1 MKTPF
6 GTSIAPDLNESPS
19 ARFGGV
25 PLPRGLREDAEN
37 MSWST
42 FCATYSPSSGPLRL
56 AYFACTDPDRPAARL
71 GPQPRTYQA
80 TFAIG
85 DRIETATVAST
96 GQVDALIAM
105 LFDCGIF
112 LDMFRFHQ
120 LQSGDYTATF
130 IQGSDGEH
138 IEWAMGWSEDKS
150 DSALRAIIACANRLM
165 SLAWY
170 TEIDVNTKKYVW
182 KRR

>member
-1 MKTPF
+1 
-6 GTSIAPDLNESPS
+6 
-19 ARFGGV
+19 
-25 PLPRGLREDAEN
+25 
-37 MSWST
+37 
-42 FCATYSPSSGPLRL
+42 
-56 AYFACTDPDRPAARL
+56 
-71 GPQPRTYQA
+71 
-80 TFAIG
+80 
-85 DRIETATVAST
+85 
-96 GQVDALIAM
+96 M

-120 LQSGDYTATF
+120 LQSGDHTATF

-150 DSALRAIIACANRLM
+150 DSAQRAIIACANRLM

-170 TEIDVNTKKYVW
+170 TEIDLNTKKYVW

>member
-1 MKTPF
+1 M
-6 GTSIAPDLNESPS
+6 
-19 ARFGGV
+19 
-25 PLPRGLREDAEN
+25 
-37 MSWST
+37 
-42 FCATYSPSSGPLRL
+42 
-56 AYFACTDPDRPAARL
+56 
-71 GPQPRTYQA
+71 
-80 TFAIG
+80 
-85 DRIETATVAST
+85 
-96 GQVDALIAM
+96 
-105 LFDCGIF
+105 
-112 LDMFRFHQ
+112 RFHQ
-120 LQSGDYTATF
+120 LQSGDHTATF

>member
-1 MKTPF
+1 
-6 GTSIAPDLNESPS
+6 
-19 ARFGGV
+19 
-25 PLPRGLREDAEN
+25 

-42 FCATYSPSSGPLRL
+42 FSATYSPRSGPLRL
-56 AYFACTDPDRPAARL
+56 GYFACTDDRPARSL
-71 GPQPRTYQA
+71 GPQPRTYTA

-96 GQVDALIAM
+96 GPVDALIAM
-105 LFDCGIF
+105 LFDCGINV
-112 LDMFRFHQ
+112 DMYRFHQ
-120 LQSGDYTATF
+120 LESGDHTATF
-130 IQGSDGEH
+130 IQGSNGEH
-138 IEWAMGWSEDKS
+138 VEWAMGWSEDKT

-170 TEIDVNTKKYVW
+170 TEIDVNTRKYEW

>member
-1 MKTPF
+1 
-6 GTSIAPDLNESPS
+6 
-19 ARFGGV
+19 
-25 PLPRGLREDAEN
+25 
-37 MSWST
+37 
-42 FCATYSPSSGPLRL
+42 
-56 AYFACTDPDRPAARL
+56 
-71 GPQPRTYQA
+71 
-80 TFAIG
+80 
-85 DRIETATVAST
+85 
-96 GQVDALIAM
+96 M

-120 LQSGDYTATF
+120 LQSGDHTATF

-138 IEWAMGWSEDKS
+138 VEWAMGWSEDKT

-170 TEIDVNTKKYVW
+170 TEIDVNSKKYVW